1 VGGWFKQAWRDVKDF
16 FVNLF
21 SKRRSD
27 TDNDFGFDMEKQPS
41 TIQYQCKRNKDSA
54 RIKRSADVKYEGVI
68 YDKMFS
74 IPFVFIQLLD
84 GSIPEVRFS
93 DTETDVTVKNF
104 KRHIADAF
112 ATQLNA
118 NKQNVFEQSPIGAHV
133 SRYSYDNSGKLEDS
147 LQPNSD
153 GSTLKLGGSLI
164 PMSLKTDNTTP
175 KPLSIMRDVTQDDVM
190 ELGNGNGIVY
200 DPKQFDIN
208 AKQIQQIFEGR
219 LTTTGT

>member
-1 VGGWFKQAWRDVKDF
+1 VGGWFKQAWKDVKDF

-21 SKRRSD
+21 SKRRTD
-27 TDNDFGFDMEKQPS
+27 TENDFNFDLEKQPS
-41 TIQYQCKRNKDSA
+41 TIQYQCKGNKDSE
-54 RIKRSADVKYEGVI
+54 RIKRSADIKYEGVI

-112 ATQLNA
+112 ATQLDA
-118 NKQNVFEQSPIGAHV
+118 NKQKVFEQSPIGAHV

-164 PMSLKTDNTTP
+164 PMSLQSENSTP

-208 AKQIQQIFEGR
+208 AKQIQQISEGR